1 LAECHTLKSNRN
13 RPGKGIASP
22 SKATDGQLQFLL
34 TRGCYPEDVGDTGKA
49 FVNRSATTTL
59 TDCLVL
65 LAVMTVASLVIAYG
79 FDIFP
84 NAAGVPLRP
93 HTIEFD
99 EVVALAALLCVG
111 FFVLCR
117 RFLPSR
123 RREVPRSIE
132 AEHGAPDLLHQ
143 NPLTGLHPKF
153 DGGRKVRYWTRS
165 APKVA
170 IGTPARGAH
179 AEFLLDLNDFKRA
192 NDACDGGTVI
202 INVAVRLQRKIS
214 EGGMV
219 VLRRR

>member
-1 LAECHTLKSNRN
+1 M
-13 RPGKGIASP
+13 
-22 SKATDGQLQFLL
+22 
-34 TRGCYPEDVGDTGKA
+34 
-49 FVNRSATTTL
+49 NRSATTTL

-65 LAVMTVASLVIAYG
+65 LAAMTVAGLAIAYG

-84 NAAGVPLRP
+84 NAAGASLRP

-99 EVVALAALLCVG
+99 EVVTLAALLCVG
-111 FFVLCR
+111 SFVLCR

-123 RREVPRSIE
+123 RRQAPRRIE
-132 AEHGAPDLLHQ
+132 AEHGAPDLVHQ
-143 NPLTGLHPKF
+143 NPLTWLHRKF
-153 DGGRKVRYWTRS
+153 DGDRKVRHSPRS

-170 IGTPARGAH
+170 IGAPARAQGAP

-202 INVAVRLQRKIS
+202 INVAVRMQRKIS
-214 EGGMV
+214 EGDMV